1 MIKVGDRLPEGTLRA
16 KDDGGAMK
24 EVPTGSVFAG
34 RKVVLVG
41 VPGAFTSTCHNAHIP
56 QFVQNASAIKA
67 KGVDAIVVI
76 AVNDHH
82 VMKAWGQALGGDG
95 KIEFL
100 ADGNGDF
107 ARALGLDIDLTGAG
121 LGTRVKRFSALVEDG
136 VVKTLNFEPDGSKTI
151 VATGAQTTLGQLCPR
166 VTEGAGGDQAPP
178 APVPLRGLNGA
189 MPSRASWSAR
199 SLASL
204 PA

>member
-151 VATGAQTTLGQLCPR
+151 VATGAQTILGQL
-166 VTEGAGGDQAPP
+166 
-178 APVPLRGLNGA
+178 
-189 MPSRASWSAR
+189 
-199 SLASL
+199 
-204 PA
+204 